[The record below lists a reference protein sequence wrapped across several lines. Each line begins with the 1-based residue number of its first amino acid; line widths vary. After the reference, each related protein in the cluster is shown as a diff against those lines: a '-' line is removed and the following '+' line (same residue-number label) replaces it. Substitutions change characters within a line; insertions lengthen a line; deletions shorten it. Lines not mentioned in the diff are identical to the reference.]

1 MEERKK
7 SLSGKVFRGMGKW
20 IMLSPVVREN
30 FSVAVKS
37 IKTNKLR
44 SVLTILI
51 IAIGITSLVGVLTAT
66 DALKNE
72 VFSNFE
78 KMGTTSFSITSKRFS
93 SNASQQMRIRNPR
106 TISYFQAE
114 SFKRQF
120 DVPAVVSIFTYV
132 SNVSVKYGSES
143 TNPTVYAVAAD
154 ENYLQ
159 YKNTTVE
166 QGRGLGE
173 NDINSSSF
181 VCVIGKGV
189 VKALFKSENPIGKV
203 ISVGGIRYEVVGVT
217 AGMGGSFGR
226 SVDNEI
232 LLPVSNARSYFMN
245 DNTSFSIG
253 IVPLVGKTSVGGS
266 GRIDAGLGAGRSGG
280 SVDDVSEVYDRAEQL
295 FRSIRRLAP
304 IDVTDF
310 SVNKSDAMLEELGE
324 ITGVITIAAA
334 VIGLITLLGAAVG
347 LMNIMLVSV
356 KERTR
361 EIGVR
366 KAIGASALRIK
377 QQFLWESVVISQAGC
392 LLGIILGILIGNATA
407 LLMGASFIIPWIWM
421 LFAVVVCFIVGVASG
436 YIPAVKAAAL
446 DPIEALRYE

>member
-132 SNVSVKYGSES
+132 SNVSVKYGNES

-166 QGRGLGE
+166 QGRGIAE
-173 NDINSSSF
+173 NDINSASF

-189 VKALFKSENPIGKV
+189 VKALFKSDNPIGKV
-203 ISVGGIRYEVVGVT
+203 ISVGGVRYEVVGVT

-253 IVPLVGKTSVGGS
+253 IVPLVGKAGGGS
-266 GRIDAGLGAGRSGG
+266 RNGG
-280 SVDDVSEVYDRAEQL
+280 SADDVAEVYDRAEQL

>member
-7 SLSGKVFRGMGKW
+7 NLSGKVFRGMGKW

-173 NDINSSSF
+173 NDINSASF

-266 GRIDAGLGAGRSGG
+266 GGGGFAGAGRSSG